1 MGYQGVGAPFYS
13 PVELDKNP
21 NEQKR
26 SDIAPSTS
34 RHSEHSLATA
44 APSPF
49 RPAFWKVAADQTFE
63 GGTTWLST
71 SSKVQQ
77 YLPRRVQRRRSWS
90 SYTTDTLREG
100 HSTLMHC

>member
-34 RHSEHSLATA
+34 RHSKHSLATA
-44 APSPF
+44 APRRF
-49 RPAFWKVAADQTFE
+49 RPVFSKVAADQTR

-71 SSKVQQ
+71 SSRVQQ
-77 YLPRRVQRRRSWS
+77 HLPRKVQRRRSWS
-90 SYTTDTLREG
+90 SYRTDTLREG
-100 HSTLMHC
+100 